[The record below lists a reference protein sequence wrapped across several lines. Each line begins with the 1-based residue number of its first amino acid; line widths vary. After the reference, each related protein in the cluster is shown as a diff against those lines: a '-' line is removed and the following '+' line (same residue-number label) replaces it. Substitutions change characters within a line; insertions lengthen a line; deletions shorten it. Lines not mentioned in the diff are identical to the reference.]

1 MVALSKARAFR
12 QMLFLDIGILTKY
25 VNPRLH
31 DLIQFLGALHF
42 TLLQAAPF
50 FPPYKQNW
58 EEKQISVIP
67 TKETLS
73 LFKRKLIHFE
83 SGPTSLFFLA
93 LSSPS
98 PCSFQKMLLK
108 EDVDWKLHDL
118 IYRYRTLLCF

>member
-1 MVALSKARAFR
+1 
-12 QMLFLDIGILTKY
+12 MLFLDIGILTKY

-83 SGPTSLFFLA
+83 SGPTSLIFFGRFFAFTMQFPKDAPQRGHGL
-93 LSSPS
+93 
-98 PCSFQKMLLK
+98 
-108 EDVDWKLHDL
+108 E
-118 IYRYRTLLCF
+118 IT

>member
-50 FPPYKQNW
+50 FPPYKQKW
-58 EEKQISVIP
+58 EEKQFSVFRQR
-67 TKETLS
+67 KHF
-73 LFKRKLIHFE
+73 LFSNENSFILKVAPPHYFF
-83 SGPTSLFFLA
+83 GPFFAFTMQFPKDAPQRGRGL
-93 LSSPS
+93 
-98 PCSFQKMLLK
+98 
-108 EDVDWKLHDL
+108 E
-118 IYRYRTLLCF
+118 IT